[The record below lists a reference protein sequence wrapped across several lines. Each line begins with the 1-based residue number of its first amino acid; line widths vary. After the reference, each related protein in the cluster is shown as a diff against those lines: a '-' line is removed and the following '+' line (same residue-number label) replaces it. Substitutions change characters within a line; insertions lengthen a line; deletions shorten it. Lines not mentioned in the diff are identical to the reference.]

1 MRLPCTARSM
11 KSRLM
16 GTLNLISFAGLIV
29 LTGVAILLSGT
40 IRHQNWR
47 LILAGTGLQLL
58 LGWLIF
64 QFPGGMAAFRSVN
77 TAVNALAD
85 LAATG
90 ARFLFGPLAL
100 PPGTEGSPGFI
111 LAFQA
116 LPTIVFFSA
125 FIGLLYHSGIMPL
138 LINFFSKIFTR
149 LFRTSGAESMVAVS
163 SVFVGVEAMLTV
175 RPYLLRMTRS
185 ELHTVLVAGLA
196 TVSSNVMA
204 LYIFTLRETLPSIA
218 GHLVTASILSAPAA
232 LVFSKILL
240 PEKEQPDTLGMHV
253 KVGYEKEGSFIE
265 TIVKSSMDGIKLVTG
280 IVALL
285 LSVLG
290 LVALFDSLLGYGTGA
305 FMDEPLTLKTVFSYL
320 FYPLIAV
327 TGVSPADIFAV
338 AGVVG
343 ERLIVTEVVSYQH
356 LAELMKTE
364 AIQMRSAVIAT
375 YALCGFTHFASLA
388 IFAGGITAIVPE
400 RTRDVAAV
408 SLRALVAATFTSLMT
423 ACVAGLFYS
432 GQSLLF

>member
-1 MRLPCTARSM
+1 
-11 KSRLM
+11 
-16 GTLNLISFAGLIV
+16 
-29 LTGVAILLSGT
+29 
-40 IRHQNWR
+40 
-47 LILAGTGLQLL
+47 
-58 LGWLIF
+58 
-64 QFPGGMAAFRSVN
+64 
-77 TAVNALAD
+77 
-85 LAATG
+85 
-90 ARFLFGPLAL
+90 
-100 PPGTEGSPGFI
+100 
-111 LAFQA
+111 
-116 LPTIVFFSA
+116 VFFSA
-125 FIGLLYHSGIMPL
+125 LIGLLYHFGVMPV

-149 LFRTSGAESMVAVS
+149 LFRTSGAESMVAAS
-163 SVFVGVEAMLTV
+163 SIFVGVEAMLTV

-240 PEKEQPDTLGMHV
+240 PEKEQPETLGTHV
-253 KVGYEKEGSFIE
+253 RVSYEKEGSFIE
-265 TIVKSSMDGIKLVTG
+265 TIVKSSMDGMKLITG

-290 LVALFDSLLGYGTGA
+290 LVALIDALLGWSTG
-305 FMDEPLTLKTVFSYL
+305 FLGQPLTLKTIFSYL

-327 TGVSPADIFAV
+327 TGVPFEDIFAV

-343 ERLIVTEVVSYQH
+343 ERLIVTEVVSYQD
-356 LAELMKTE
+356 LARLMAE
-364 AIQMRSAVIAT
+364 NAIQERSAVIAT

-400 RTRDVAAV
+400 RTKDVAAV
-408 SLRALVAATFTSLMT
+408 SMRALVAATFASLMT
-423 ACVAGLFYS
+423 ACVAGFYYS